1 MQGRRMSVTPHKRE
15 SIRIG
20 VSQDSPADPED
31 RIQEL
36 EKQLA
41 EREQETKDLEL
52 KLFESSLGARPK
64 FNSFDEEPLP
74 SQKGARQSLF
84 IEEPISA
91 PSVSSVQT
99 PRREDVSRRDIADR
113 CYHPPSVILH
123 PPSSV
128 FDLPSCILHTLS
140 SILHPP
146 SSILNPP
153 SSILHPPSSI
163 FNPFYFRYKGSSI
176 AFNDYASSPP
186 VQRRNTRQDSFKT
199 PQLQRRAVS
208 VSDTESLRA
217 GVAREE
223 TGEMDE
229 AKRLEGVLRLKET
242 ELQGLRVS
250 LASAESQLEQQ
261 SRTGKGE
268 VRAES
273 SSRLQMDLEKQSNK
287 VTLLVQTY
295 KLSGQG

>member
-1 MQGRRMSVTPHKRE
+1 MMRTELKSKDVKLSSTSAQLEKTTKQLEQATSQVNKLNLCEWYFMLLQVKRMETERSSTSMQGRRMSVTPHKRE

-113 CYHPPSVILH
+113 CYNPPCSIFD
-123 PPSSV
+123 PS
-128 FDLPSCILHTLS
+128 T
-140 SILHPP
+140 SILC
-146 SSILNPP
+146 L
-153 SSILHPPSSI
+153 
-163 FNPFYFRYKGSSI
+163 
-176 AFNDYASSPP
+176 
-186 VQRRNTRQDSFKT
+186 
-199 PQLQRRAVS
+199 
-208 VSDTESLRA
+208 
-217 GVAREE
+217 
-223 TGEMDE
+223 
-229 AKRLEGVLRLKET
+229 
-242 ELQGLRVS
+242 
-250 LASAESQLEQQ
+250 
-261 SRTGKGE
+261 
-268 VRAES
+268 
-273 SSRLQMDLEKQSNK
+273 
-287 VTLLVQTY
+287 
-295 KLSGQG
+295 